1 MRINC
6 RDHCSF
12 LYSNRMHMYPH
23 KDSFELRVRKCN
35 RYNFFVCLEAGN
47 SWTRKGSIAT
57 KQTNK

>member
-6 RDHCSF
+6 RDLACYI
-12 LYSNRMHMYPH
+12 YSNRMHVSPH

-47 SWTRKGSIAT
+47 SRTTKESIAT